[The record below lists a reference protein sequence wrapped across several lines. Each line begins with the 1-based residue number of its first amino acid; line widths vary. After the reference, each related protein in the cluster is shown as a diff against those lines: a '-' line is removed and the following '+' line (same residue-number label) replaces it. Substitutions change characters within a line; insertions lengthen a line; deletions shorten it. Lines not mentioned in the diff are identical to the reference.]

1 MAHGGTMT
9 HSHEAGDKVTFKSV
23 MGGTKTGLIV
33 SKLGEDGFRIKTE
46 DGFAT
51 VKKSA
56 IV

>member
-1 MAHGGTMT
+1 
-9 HSHEAGDKVTFKSV
+9 
-23 MGGTKTGLIV
+23 MGGTKTGAIV